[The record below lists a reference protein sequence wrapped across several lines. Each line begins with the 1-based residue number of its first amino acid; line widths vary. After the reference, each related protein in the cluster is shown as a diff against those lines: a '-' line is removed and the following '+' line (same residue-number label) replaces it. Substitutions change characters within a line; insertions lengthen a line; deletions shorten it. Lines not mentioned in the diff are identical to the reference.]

1 MNTIRFKF
9 TRGEKLRFISHLDQQ
24 RLFQRAF
31 RRAGLP
37 MAHSN
42 GFNPHP
48 RLSFALA
55 MSVGLTSD
63 AEYGEVIL
71 TEPVDL
77 KDFIKRLNIALP
89 GGLMVTEAWEE
100 RGKAPSLSASLTDS
114 VFTVTVPLTR
124 ALTAEQISEILA
136 DYLSQGEV
144 ILNKRNKKGKLVA
157 KNIRPLIKNL
167 AMIAV
172 DGGQATLEMDLAYI
186 DQQSVKPELVLQT
199 INDTQGETFVIDPTL
214 RLHRKALGLDVF

>member
-9 TRGEKLRFISHLDQQ
+9 KRDERLRFISHLDQQ

-71 TEPVDL
+71 TEAVDL
-77 KDFIKRLNIALP
+77 KDFVKQLNGALP
-89 GGLMVTEAWEE
+89 QGLSVTEAWEE

-114 VFTVTVPLTR
+114 VFAVKAELAR
-124 ALTAEQISEILA
+124 EMSDGELTAILQAYLAQDEI
-136 DYLSQGEV
+136 

-157 KNIRPLIKNL
+157 KNIRPFIKNIEVVS
-167 AMIAV
+167 AAC
-172 DGGQATLEMDLAYI
+172 QAELNLSLAYI

-199 INDTQGETFVIDPTL
+199 VNDTQGEIFVIDPTL
-214 RLHRKALGLDVF
+214 RLHRRALNLEQF